1 MLLNVLPHPDSMEM
15 EMTETDDLSAR
26 LTALETVLR
35 HLVTHLALR
44 SDDPPRWVAT
54 RRVLALHAVQA
65 DPPRTGDQGARAHLA
80 DLEQAISGFFDPV
93 EGVIAAYGATP
104 REPAGTPGTAA
115 R

>member
-1 MLLNVLPHPDSMEM
+1 MET

-44 SDDPPRWVAT
+44 SDDPPGWVAT

-65 DPPRTGDQGARAHLA
+65 DPPGTGDRGAAAHLA

-93 EGVIAAYGATP
+93 EGVLAAYGAGAV
-104 REPAGTPGTAA
+104 EAAGTPGAA
-115 R
+115 PR